1 MVYVNSVG
9 DLRKTVYWPLYSL
22 DADFISDP
30 EITSKS
36 TIILF
41 FSSGILLSNTGSNL

>member
-9 DLRKTVYWPLYSL
+9 DLRETVYWPLYSL

-36 TIILF
+36 TITLC